1 MAVAGDQSIYSFL
14 ALSSREELSE
24 LYALPWCALAVTQ
37 SLRSLPRSLLMTL
50 LPHGAPVHRDTL
62 RHWMRPEPE
71 HDEAFRGLLRDLQAL
86 HLLHEPATEVA
97 AVTLNGMAKMHEGAL
112 VLNAT
117 FAASLQAALAGAAQ
131 EPWEE
136 HAGHR
141 GGSASA
147 SASSASASAAQPPP
161 SAADVQAHASRRWH
175 SILHYL
181 LGSPGTGAPDPNVI
195 VLLVST
201 GLMQPGNAPEGVVGR
216 RDCAALGRVM
226 CGDAVD
232 AGAGSGSAA
241 LLLQGSAGNP
251 LTYKQILAAGGGASH
266 VTKTG
271 FEFLLKDTGIQLW
284 TFMHEYIRSAP
295 ARGLR
300 PTEVLSLLFHLG
312 FCRPGHGY
320 PMAAL
325 TPKERKLLLDFAAF
339 GLVYIPGLDAAPVA
353 ASASAS
359 ASASAPAE
367 PQLFYPTSLS
377 TLLTQ
382 PPDREAEGRASAA
395 AASAAAAGAS
405 DAGPAPPPRP
415 VSAALASAAQAVQA
429 ASAAP
434 ADAQQLRL
442 VVETNFRVYAFT
454 SSLLHIGLLG
464 LFARVDTRL
473 PNLTTATLTRRSVV
487 QANAYGIPAAR
498 IAAFLASHSA
508 QPRGS
513 AAAAAA
519 ARPALPK
526 NVEEQLLLWELEK
539 RRVSAAR
546 AVAIGPCA
554 SAGESERLRDIA
566 RALGGLLWEGRV
578 GKDGG
583 RTVVVSSA
591 CVAELRELARAR
603 GLEVEGGQGA
613 GRRGEGS
620 SSSGG
625 GGGGGGGKR
634 ARGGWAGEGEEEAEA
649 GAEAEEEEEIL
660 QVPD

>member
-1 MAVAGDQSIYSFL
+1 
-14 ALSSREELSE
+14 
-24 LYALPWCALAVTQ
+24 
-37 SLRSLPRSLLMTL
+37 
-50 LPHGAPVHRDTL
+50 
-62 RHWMRPEPE
+62 
-71 HDEAFRGLLRDLQAL
+71 
-86 HLLHEPATEVA
+86 
-97 AVTLNGMAKMHEGAL
+97 
-112 VLNAT
+112 
-117 FAASLQAALAGAAQ
+117 
-131 EPWEE
+131 
-136 HAGHR
+136 
-141 GGSASA
+141 
-147 SASSASASAAQPPP
+147 
-161 SAADVQAHASRRWH
+161 
-175 SILHYL
+175 
-181 LGSPGTGAPDPNVI
+181 
-195 VLLVST
+195 
-201 GLMQPGNAPEGVVGR
+201 
-216 RDCAALGRVM
+216 
-226 CGDAVD
+226 
-232 AGAGSGSAA
+232 
-241 LLLQGSAGNP
+241 
-251 LTYKQILAAGGGASH
+251 
-266 VTKTG
+266 
-271 FEFLLKDTGIQLW
+271 
-284 TFMHEYIRSAP
+284 MHEYIRSAP

-325 TPKERKLLLDFAAF
+325 TPKERTLLLDFAAF
-339 GLVYIPGLDAAPVA
+339 GLVYIPGLDAAPA
-353 ASASAS
+353 AA
-359 ASASAPAE
+359 ASASAPAPE
-367 PQLFYPTSLS
+367 GPQLFYPTSLS

-382 PPDREAEGRASAA
+382 PPDREAEGRGGGAA
-395 AASAAAAGAS
+395 AAAAPGAS

-429 ASAAP
+429 ASA

-539 RRVSAAR
+539 RRVSATR

-578 GKDGG
+578 GKDAG

-613 GRRGEGS
+613 GRRGAGSSS

-625 GGGGGGGKR
+625 GGEGGASKR
-634 ARGGWAGEGEEEAEA
+634 ARGGWAAEGEEEAEA
-649 GAEAEEEEEIL
+649 GAEAEEEEEEEEIL